1 MRRVNSMRFELD
13 KQKRDELLEYIK
25 TQPLPPRHRELIEM
39 LFASYTQLIDLLK
52 DENVTM
58 DQLQK
63 LLGPAPRKTA
73 EAMTDRETAE
83 SGPPPASG
91 DDDDGSE
98 SS

>member
-1 MRRVNSMRFELD
+1 MEFELD
-13 KQKRDELLEYIK
+13 KRKRDELLEYFK
-25 TQPLPPRHRELIEM
+25 AQPVPPRRLKLMEM
-39 LFASYTQLIDLLK
+39 LFDSYTQLIDLLS